1 MLAEG
6 GRAPPVPSAG
16 RTVLAVLRP
25 IPRSTAVAAGHVV
38 VAAGAK
44 ACHSGRGGA
53 HLRRCRVALTRA
65 PTPAPATPVPTVAV
79 CQHRLQK
86 NYKVRC
92 SRTGTGR
99 MSARCRCNCCRRR
112 CCPRSA
118 RTCCRVRPECLEGNR
133 GLCAGSG
140 LTRHR
145 PQPLP
150 LLSQHFHAAQA
161 HHPSSVDMGSRP
173 TRSTCP
179 TVQALF
185 QARRARTRRAQ
196 PTSTLLRYL
205 RSASRR
211 RTAAAE
217 NARDGCS
224 PASGAARRQP
234 PPPPPPPP
242 RAAAA
247 GYDSLQTRMRTLS
260 HWTDRQKV
268 GSTATRTM
276 KQQSVPIVPLHRR
289 CMRAATAA
297 ALAAPAFLVAA
308 TRVRVMVVR
317 RSLAPLT
324 PRLGVAWRRL

>member
-1 MLAEG
+1 MLPKHIIHLPSIWA
-6 GRAPPVPSAG
+6 RARPV
-16 RTVLAVLRP
+16 RLALP
-25 IPRSTAVAAGHVV
+25 
-38 VAAGAK
+38 
-44 ACHSGRGGA
+44 
-53 HLRRCRVALTRA
+53 
-65 PTPAPATPVPTVAV
+65 
-79 CQHRLQK
+79 
-86 NYKVRC
+86 
-92 SRTGTGR
+92 
-99 MSARCRCNCCRRR
+99 CRRFFK
-112 CCPRSA
+112 
-118 RTCCRVRPECLEGNR
+118 LG
-133 GLCAGSG
+133 
-140 LTRHR
+140 
-145 PQPLP
+145 
-150 LLSQHFHAAQA
+150 
-161 HHPSSVDMGSRP
+161 
-173 TRSTCP
+173 
-179 TVQALF
+179 ALAPG
-185 QARRARTRRAQ
+185 ARR
-196 PTSTLLRYL
+196 RYL

>member
-1 MLAEG
+1 MLPKHIIHLPSIWA
-6 GRAPPVPSAG
+6 RARPV
-16 RTVLAVLRP
+16 RLALP
-25 IPRSTAVAAGHVV
+25 
-38 VAAGAK
+38 
-44 ACHSGRGGA
+44 
-53 HLRRCRVALTRA
+53 
-65 PTPAPATPVPTVAV
+65 
-79 CQHRLQK
+79 
-86 NYKVRC
+86 
-92 SRTGTGR
+92 
-99 MSARCRCNCCRRR
+99 CRR
-112 CCPRSA
+112 
-118 RTCCRVRPECLEGNR
+118 
-133 GLCAGSG
+133 
-140 LTRHR
+140 
-145 PQPLP
+145 
-150 LLSQHFHAAQA
+150 F
-161 HHPSSVDMGSRP
+161 
-173 TRSTCP
+173 
-179 TVQALF
+179 F

-196 PTSTLLRYL
+196 PTSPLLRYL

-211 RTAAAE
+211 HTAAAE

-242 RAAAA
+242 PRAAAA
-247 GYDSLQTRMRTLS
+247 GCDSLQTRMRTLS

>member
-1 MLAEG
+1 MSARRINDIGIYRTVGKMLAEG

-196 PTSTLLRYL
+196 P
-205 RSASRR
+205 
-211 RTAAAE
+211 
-217 NARDGCS
+217 
-224 PASGAARRQP
+224 
-234 PPPPPPPP
+234 
-242 RAAAA
+242 
-247 GYDSLQTRMRTLS
+247 
-260 HWTDRQKV
+260 KV
-268 GSTATRTM
+268 
-276 KQQSVPIVPLHRR
+276 
-289 CMRAATAA
+289 
-297 ALAAPAFLVAA
+297 
-308 TRVRVMVVR
+308 
-317 RSLAPLT
+317 LT
-324 PRLGVAWRRL
+324 